1 MGLQWLVRKLH
12 GVRHNAESCSFMVFE
27 QAFEQY
33 GEIEEGAVITDKA
46 TGKSRGFGFITFKH
60 MDSAQRAL
68 KEPSKNIDV
77 SLFEPA
83 DSEWSRHSVSKYFFI
98 CFR

>member
-1 MGLQWLVRKLH
+1 MSLYVG
-12 GVRHNAESCSFMVFE
+12 

-33 GEIEEGAVITDKA
+33 GEIEEGAVITDKGS
-46 TGKSRGFGFITFKH
+46 GKSRGFGFITFRH

-77 SLFEPA
+77 SFSLWSSLVTESKA
-83 DSEWSRHSVSKYFFI
+83 RKHVSEMNLKLELCGVLTRRCLLWMW
-98 CFR
+98 

>member
-1 MGLQWLVRKLH
+1 LLI
-12 GVRHNAESCSFMVFE
+12 F

-33 GEIEEGAVITDKA
+33 GEIEEGSFIIDKI

-68 KEPSKNIDV
+68 QEPSKTIDV
-77 SLFEPA
+77 SVSPG
-83 DSEWSRHSVSKYFFI
+83 SRYS
-98 CFR
+98 